1 MIYFCTSDDCTQQAE
16 KEKADCHMNTMKHII
31 PILILTLIVHA
42 ADTAA
47 LTRNGFKT
55 INGHDGLPS
64 NWVADMAQ
72 DKNGYLWLATS
83 GALCRYDG
91 VSFIT
96 YRHRHGDDTSIQSN
110 FVTKIA
116 TTDDGVYAGTDTGLS
131 FLSFADGKFH
141 RCMTT
146 DGKSTEKT
154 YRHVTAIACAGGA
167 TLFTDMEGGLYASTP
182 DDRLTFRRVAHRF
195 STYGIC
201 ACGEDRL
208 LAVNNRHIY
217 LLTADGRKVLAHST
231 LTPGSANKVNISYI
245 AQTGTAYVGNGL
257 GHDSEAFSVRGNTL
271 RRSDTYT
278 PQNLMEAV
286 WHDGKT
292 VFATDGYGIIVTGDG
307 VTERYNTANSNISG
321 DVVYTLLSDRTG
333 GLWAGTYR
341 AGLNCN
347 ADKDSDFTVLD
358 KASGNLTFNIVT
370 AVVPTKDKIYVGLDG
385 GGLTIYD
392 RNPGRTAAFNSH
404 NSGIPG
410 DTVVPMTSD
419 GTSLWM
425 AVYTKGLVQYTPSTG
440 KFTLLPMP
448 SSKDNADY
456 NNVWCL
462 LDDGEGNIW
471 VGGSQLYIYNKVS
484 HRFSPGPITG
494 NVTCSSICSDGRHI
508 WLSSNASGIYKIDK
522 RRRKVVAHYTS
533 KEGNGPRLPSN
544 KIKYVHADA
553 HGTVW
558 FTAENI
564 GFYSLDTATGDV
576 KPHDIAEGLT
586 SQQVMSITEDGTGR
600 LWIGT
605 DGGGMFSYDRTE
617 RMFRSYAGNDDI
629 PHTFT
634 YSAAATHDGAVYMGT
649 LDGLLCFKPAE
660 LGHPAASYAVN
671 FNDLT
676 LMDKSR
682 SVFNLYGGTGDI
694 SLAYNQN
701 FFTVSFSVPE
711 LHTPG
716 SRRFSCRLD
725 GLEDEWRYLGDM
737 RNVSY
742 TNVPP
747 GRYKLYVRSTDA
759 DGRWGKASVLYI
771 TVTPPWW
778 KTTWATLLWTI
789 LAAIAVYAGI
799 SVWMNQQK
807 AKQRIRISEIEK
819 DATKKLSEAK
829 LNFYANITH
838 ELRTPV
844 FLIMAQLE
852 DLISARTSVVSVPSS
867 YLQMMHRCA
876 IKLNKLITRV
886 IDFRKMDSGKL
897 KLSLR
902 QGDIIDFCNNMVDDY
917 VEMCRQKEI
926 TFDFKH
932 KDNEIK
938 ACFDPE
944 KLDIILS
951 NLISNA
957 YKYTREGGH
966 VTLTVEDGTDKVT
979 FSVEDNG
986 IGILKEM
993 QENIFK
999 DFFRTERGMR
1009 QSGGDG
1015 MGLAFVKQLVELYGG
1030 EIHVESEPEHGSTF
1044 IFYIPKRH
1052 AGQDETAEDIQQA
1065 NAVETMETYTKND
1078 NSTLPATSKAANGQG
1093 AIDNPTAVHSIL
1105 IIDDER
1111 ETVNLLERNLAPDF
1125 KIYKAYNGVE
1135 GLDMAR
1141 KHLPDIILC
1150 DLMMPQMD
1158 GMQMLE
1164 ELKKDK
1170 KLQTIKVAIFTAK
1183 SSEDDMIKAF
1193 DNGADAYVT
1202 KPISL
1207 KYLRTRIDRLIA
1219 QSDNAAITGELTAEK
1234 KSYNKEEQIFLLRCR
1249 EVIDANLA
1257 NEDFNMD
1264 YLADKLAMSHSAL
1277 YKKVKTI
1284 TGMSLIEFVNEY
1296 KVYKAVQ
1303 MFKRGATNIENVAN
1317 QCGFNDIKTF
1327 REAFKRKMK
1336 MTPKQY
1342 VQGL

>member
-1 MIYFCTSDDCTQQAE
+1 MLVRNKQKQKGKYDNMD
-16 KEKADCHMNTMKHII
+16 TMKHII
-31 PILILTLIVHA
+31 PILILALLLHPT
-42 ADTAA
+42 DTAA

-55 INGHDGLPS
+55 IDSRDGLPS
-64 NWVADMAQ
+64 NWVADIAL
-72 DKNGYLWLATS
+72 DKNGYLWLATP

-91 VSFIT
+91 VSFT
-96 YRHRHGDDTSIQSN
+96 AYRHRHGDDTSIQSN

-141 RCMTT
+141 RCLIT
-146 DGKSTEKT
+146 DGESTVKT
-154 YRHVTAIACAGGA
+154 SRHVMSIVSKGGI
-167 TLFTDMEGGLYASTP
+167 TLYTDTEGELYANTP
-182 DDRLTFRRVAHRF
+182 GDRLTFKRVPHKF
-195 STYGIC
+195 GTYSIC

-208 LAVNNRHIY
+208 LAVNDKHIY
-217 LLTADGRKVLAHST
+217 LLTADGRNVLAHST
-231 LTPGSANKVNISYI
+231 LTPGSANKVNVSYI

-257 GHDSEAFSVRGNTL
+257 GHDSEAFSVKGNTL
-271 RRSDTYT
+271 RRSGTYT

-292 VFATDGYGIIVTGDG
+292 VFATDGYGIIVTGEG
-307 VTERYNTANSNISG
+307 VTEHYNTANSNISG
-321 DVVYTLLSDRTG
+321 DVVYTLLNDRTG

-347 ADKDSDFTVLD
+347 VNKNTDFTMLD
-358 KASGNLTFNIVT
+358 KASGDLTFNIVT
-370 AVVPTKDKIYVGLDG
+370 AVVPTNDKIYIGLDG
-385 GGLTIYD
+385 GGLNIYD
-392 RNPGRTAAFNSH
+392 RKTGRTAAFNTR
-404 NSGIPG
+404 NSDIPG
-410 DTVVPMTSD
+410 DNIVSMTFD

-425 AVYTKGLVQYTPSTG
+425 AVYTKGLVQYTPTTG
-440 KFTLLPMP
+440 EFTLLPMP

-471 VGGSQLYIYNKVS
+471 IGGSQLYIYNKVGR
-484 HRFSPGPITG
+484 RFSPGPITD
-494 NVTCSSICSDGRHI
+494 NVTCSSICSDGRHV

-522 RRRKVVAHYTS
+522 RRRKVVEHYTS
-533 KEGNGPRLPSN
+533 KEGERPSLPSN
-544 KIKYVHADA
+544 KIKYVHADT
-553 HGTVW
+553 HGNVW

-564 GFYSLDTATGDV
+564 GFFSLDTATGDI

-586 SQQVMSITEDGTGR
+586 SQQVVSMTEDATGR

-605 DGGGMFSYDRTE
+605 DGGGMFSYDMAE
-617 RMFRSYAGNDDI
+617 GMFRSYAGNDDI

-634 YSAAATHDGAVYMGT
+634 YSAAVTHNGTAYMGT
-649 LDGLLCFKPAE
+649 LYGLLCFKPTR
-660 LGHPAASYAVN
+660 LGDSSAPYAVS

-682 SVFNLYGGTGDI
+682 STFNLYGGAGNV
-694 SLAYNQN
+694 SLDYNQN
-701 FFTVSFSVPE
+701 FFTVSFSVPT
-711 LHTPG
+711 LHMPG
-716 SRRFSCRLD
+716 SRKFSCRLD
-725 GLEDEWRYLGDM
+725 GFEDEWRYLGDM
-737 RNVSY
+737 REVSY

-747 GRYKLYVRSTDA
+747 GHYKLYVRPTDA
-759 DGRWGKASVLYI
+759 NGRWGKASVLDI

-778 KTTWATLLWTI
+778 KTAWAILVWTI
-789 LAAIAVYAGI
+789 LAALAVLGGI
-799 SVWMNQQK
+799 TMWMNQQK
-807 AKQRIRISEIEK
+807 ARQRIRISEIEK

-876 IKLNKLITRV
+876 VKLNKLISRV

-897 KLSLR
+897 TLSLR

-917 VEMCRQKEI
+917 LEMCRQKDI

-932 KDNEIK
+932 KDREIM

-966 VTLTVEDGTDKVT
+966 VTLTVEDGADKVI
-979 FSVEDNG
+979 FSVKDNG

-1030 EIHVESEPEHGSTF
+1030 KIHVESEPEHGSTF
-1044 IFYIPKRH
+1044 IFHIPKRDVEQ
-1052 AGQDETAEDIQQA
+1052 AATKENTYPAQNSEETETQA
-1065 NAVETMETYTKND
+1065 TTGNTPP
-1078 NSTLPATSKAANGQG
+1078 SATSPTAYGQETIG
-1093 AIDNPTAVHSIL
+1093 NPTAVHSIL

-1111 ETVNLLERNLAPDF
+1111 ETVNLLERNLSSDF
-1125 KIYKAYNGVE
+1125 KIYKAQNGVE
-1135 GLDMAR
+1135 GLEMTR

-1150 DLMMPQMD
+1150 DLMMPLMD

-1170 KLQTIKVAIFTAK
+1170 KLQAIKVIIFTAK
-1183 SSEDDMIKAF
+1183 SSEEDMIKAF
-1193 DNGADAYVT
+1193 DNGADAYLT

-1219 QSDNAAITGELTAEK
+1219 QADNAAIAGEMAADK

-1264 YLADKLAMSHSAL
+1264 FLADKLAMSHSTL

-1296 KVYKAVQ
+1296 KVYKAVL
-1303 MFKRGATNIENVAN
+1303 MFKRGATNIDNVAN

-1336 MTPKQY
+1336 VTPKQY